1 MTEKSNDEKLKILH
15 ERLKVIKEKNEV
27 QENPISN
34 EKTQSIEVLQKD
46 EENSVKFANN
56 PENNK
61 NRNGLIKYLII
72 TILFIIIGY
81 FSIGL
86 IKNNNSPYS
95 KNEDYSEIYVNEI
108 TYQKSEFNGNYIIV
122 LNDFIKLSEAE
133 KEVIILKNDGYEAG
147 VFQLSGVSNSKKEI
161 FQTYIGPFNK
171 LQEAKQYLNSNVN
184 NYLSGGNVI
193 ELK

>member
-15 ERLKVIKEKNEV
+15 ERLKVIKEKKEV

-34 EKTQSIEVLQKD
+34 EKTQSTEVLQKD
-46 EENSVKFANN
+46 EENSVKFVNK

-81 FSIGL
+81 FSIDL
-86 IKNNNSPYS
+86 IKNNNSPNS
-95 KNEDYSEIYVNEI
+95 KNEDHSEIYVNEI

-122 LNDFIKLSEAE
+122 LNNFIKLSEAE

-161 FQTYIGPFNK
+161 FQTFIGPFNK
-171 LQEAKQYLNSNVN
+171 LQEANQYLNSNVN

>member
-15 ERLKVIKEKNEV
+15 ERLKVIKEKKEE

-34 EKTQSIEVLQKD
+34 EKTQNTQVLQKD
-46 EENSVKFANN
+46 EENSVKFVNKQ
-56 PENNK
+56 ENNK
-61 NRNGLIKYLII
+61 NKNGLIKYLII
-72 TILFIIIGY
+72 TILFIVIGY
-81 FSIGL
+81 FSIGF
-86 IKNNNSPYS
+86 IKNNDSPNSM
-95 KNEDYSEIYVNEI
+95 NEDHSEIYDNEI

-122 LNDFIKLSEAE
+122 LNDFIELSEAE

-161 FQTYIGPFNK
+161 FQTFIGPFNK
-171 LQEAKQYLNSNVN
+171 LQEANQYLKSNVN
-184 NYLSGGNVI
+184 NYLTGGNVI